1 MARERVA
8 KEGRLGDLAEF
19 AKDQIKASNVTFQVE
34 DCTLDVGFATQTC
47 QPQLEPP
54 GTGDERAA
62 LRPQSGQ
69 GVHCGLVD
77 LHDFREIEHG
87 DAAVRGIEQDLDG
100 VAGQ

>member
-1 MARERVA
+1 MELDGIFFVPSVPRIVSATVRW
-8 KEGRLGDLAEF
+8 KP
-19 AKDQIKASNVTFQVE
+19 
-34 DCTLDVGFATQTC
+34 LDVGFATHAC

-54 GTGDERAA
+54 GTGDKRAA

-69 GVHCGLVD
+69 DVHRGVID

-87 DAAVRGIEQDLDG
+87 DAAVHGIEQDLDG